1 MDTSIGCA
9 ANSRKALNDA
19 LENIP
24 MLSVENRIFVANLVV
39 MDTEKRDYFF
49 SLPDEERSV
58 MAAMIVKGNI

>member
-1 MDTSIGCA
+1 
-9 ANSRKALNDA
+9 
-19 LENIP
+19 